1 MKNLY
6 CSIFFILIV
15 TESFSQK
22 VDKELLSGFADN
34 ACHCIDSIS
43 VYDKARQEVAK
54 EISACIDKQMSAY
67 QLGVQLMDLGI
78 VLDKKDKKDKKK
90 KKDATVIEINTNK
103 NSSTYQ
109 NYYFE
114 LEKHIMDNCKS
125 VKEKIAAED
134 KQSEKSFSK
143 NPEAM
148 DWYTKGVDAAKEQNF
163 KEAAGYYEKAL
174 QVDSVF
180 CFAWDNLG
188 LTYRKLG
195 ELDKAL
201 IAYKKS
207 ITIDSTGLLPW
218 QNVAVV
224 YEYKKD
230 YKNAI
235 EAYNRLA
242 LLSKDNPE
250 IYYGVGRIYAVY
262 LADPEK
268 GLDNICKAYNLYT
281 QQRSPYRS
289 DAEQLMGYIYAEMKK
304 QGNEKRFDEILKAN
318 NISRD

>member
-1 MKNLY
+1 MKNLC
-6 CSIFFILIV
+6 CSLLFIFVL

-22 VDKELLSGFADN
+22 RNKEFLSGFGDN
-34 ACHCIDSIS
+34 ACKCIDSIS
-43 VYDKARQEVAK
+43 VYDKPRQEVAK
-54 EISACIDKQMSAY
+54 EISECIDKQMSAY
-67 QLGVQLMDLGI
+67 QLMAQLMDLG
-78 VLDKKDKKDKKK
+78 VVSEKKGKKEKKK
-90 KKDATVIEINTNK
+90 KKDATVIEINANK
-103 NSSTYQ
+103 NSSSYQ
-109 NYYFE
+109 NHYFE
-114 LEKHIMDNCKS
+114 LEKYLMENCKS

-148 DWYTKGVDAAKEQNF
+148 DWYTKGVDAAREQNF

-174 QVDSVF
+174 QIDSVF
-180 CFAWDNLG
+180 SFAWDNLG

-207 ITIDSTGLLPW
+207 LAVDSTGLLPW
-218 QNVAVV
+218 QNIAVV

-230 YKNAI
+230 YKSAI

-250 IYYGVGRIYAVY
+250 IYYGIGRIYAVY

-268 GLDNICKAYNLYT
+268 GLDNICKAYKLYT

-304 QGNEKRFDEILKAN
+304 QGNEKKFDEILKAN